1 MSKPTTPS
9 FRGNSYLILPPPRIP
24 MKDKRRGPSL
34 YVRPREAIQV
44 SLNFSTIEPDGLLL
58 WSEHERNKFLG
69 LGLEAGHLKL
79 ASNLLGSIND
89 TVRAPASGFISDG
102 AWHWTSVLLD
112 RTRLELQL
120 DGEVIFTERLPENSR
135 STLAATTTTPTRTTT
150 IMSRRK
156 NSSKEPTISYEDVFY
171 LGMSEKFILHFPN
184 ITVKTVLF
192 SEITPIP
199 DKILFNK
206 TVF

>member
-44 SLNFSTIEPDGLLL
+44 TLNFSTIEPDGLLL
-58 WSEHERNKFLG
+58 WSEHERSKFLG

-79 ASNLLGSIND
+79 ASNLLGSSND
-89 TVRAPASGFISDG
+89 TVKAPASGFIADG

-120 DGEVIFTERLPENSR
+120 DGEVIFTERLPENGRNPNPSSTTTR
-135 STLAATTTTPTRTTT
+135 PTLAG
-150 IMSRRK
+150 RRK

-171 LGMSEKFILHFPN
+171 LGEFYNLLN
-184 ITVKTVLF
+184 I
-192 SEITPIP
+192 
-199 DKILFNK
+199 
-206 TVF
+206 

>member
-24 MKDKRRGPSL
+24 IKDKRRGPSL

-58 WSEHERNKFLG
+58 WSEHERSKFLG

-79 ASNLLGSIND
+79 ASNLLGSTND
-89 TVRAPASGFISDG
+89 TVRAPASGFIADG

-112 RTRLELQL
+112 RSRLELQL
-120 DGEVIFTERLPENSR
+120 DGEVIFTERLPEGGRSLGSTTPR
-135 STLAATTTTPTRTTT
+135 STVAG
-150 IMSRRK
+150 RRK

-171 LGMSEKFILHFPN
+171 LGESIYL
-184 ITVKTVLF
+184 
-192 SEITPIP
+192 
-199 DKILFNK
+199 
-206 TVF
+206 

>member
-58 WSEHERNKFLG
+58 WSEHERSKFLG

-79 ASNLLGSIND
+79 ASNLLGSSND
-89 TVRAPASGFISDG
+89 TVRAPASGFIADG

-120 DGEVIFTERLPENSR
+120 DGEVIFTERLPESGR
-135 STLAATTTTPTRTTT
+135 SLASTTPRTT
-150 IMSRRK
+150 IAGRRK
-156 NSSKEPTISYEDVFY
+156 NSNKEPTISYEDVFY
-171 LGMSEKFILHFPN
+171 LGEYKY
-184 ITVKTVLF
+184 
-192 SEITPIP
+192 
-199 DKILFNK
+199 
-206 TVF
+206 